1 MCSSAGDTATNQGN
15 RDMANFEIGNIIFVE
30 QDTSASVVDGCEEAS
45 IVNVLGSDHH
55 PRGATH
61 TLCWIEWADRPVIYQ
76 RNGAVLPRTQVWVPN
91 SLNQYKA
98 A

>member
-1 MCSSAGDTATNQGN
+1 
-15 RDMANFEIGNIIFVE
+15 MANFEIGNIIFVE
-30 QDTSASVVDGCEEAS
+30 QDTSASVVDGCEEES

>member
-1 MCSSAGDTATNQGN
+1 
-15 RDMANFEIGNIIFVE
+15 MAKFEMGNIIFVE

-45 IVNVLGSDHH
+45 IIDVLGSDHH
-55 PRGATH
+55 PKGATH
-61 TLCWIEWADRPVIYQ
+61 TLCWIEWVDRPVIHQ

-91 SLNQYKA
+91 SLTQYKA

>member
-1 MCSSAGDTATNQGN
+1 
-15 RDMANFEIGNIIFVE
+15 MAKFEMGNIIFVE
-30 QDTSASVVDGCEEAS
+30 QDTSASVVEGMEEAS
-45 IVNVLGSDHH
+45 IVEVCENANTR
-55 PRGATH
+55 PTH

-91 SLNQYKA
+91 SLTQYKA